1 MKTRCLSLIFT
12 ILLLGC
18 TTGQKP
24 AVPVASSA
32 SESVSGTVIPDTTK
46 VSVVRV
52 LSAGR
57 TISVGGSGADI
68 RGFTSSAIQTA
79 CDAIHLSGGGT
90 VILMPG
96 VYIIEAPVKI
106 FDNMTIS
113 GSGKATILRKCK
125 GFRSA
130 FALDADY
137 GELKINVKDPSGF
150 HAGMGVAIY
159 DNDHRSGWDV
169 TTARITAVRNNDVY
183 IDSWLLRDYNSAKG
197 GTLSNACSVIEAV
210 EAQNLKISDLA
221 IEGARESNDIVD
233 GCRVGAI
240 YLHKVKNALVEN
252 IRVSDFNCD
261 GISWQI
267 TEYVTVRN
275 CEVTGCANAGL
286 HPGTGSPYTVIEKN
300 KCHNND
306 GYGLFVCWRVR
317 NGIVKDNIFYANGIN
332 GICTGH
338 KDVDMLYT
346 GNYIYNNA
354 GDGINLRGET
364 ELNAPHRSIFRKN
377 IIENNGTKGGGYG
390 LSVNSMATGVVLEE
404 NIFRSN
410 GKGNQLAA
418 VMLMKNSLPVE
429 MKNNKIDNHPK
440 GELVKTND

>member
-1 MKTRCLSLIFT
+1 MKTLRHF
-12 ILLLGC
+12 ILLILVLTSC
-18 TTGQKP
+18 TNGP
-24 AVPVASSA
+24 APSVTNDSSSLSSGK
-32 SESVSGTVIPDTTK
+32 SEVMPDTAKISIVKAFT
-46 VSVVRV
+46 
-52 LSAGR
+52 AGR
-57 TISVGGSGADI
+57 TVTVGGPSSEI
-68 RGFTSSAIQTA
+68 TGFTSAAIQTA
-79 CDAIHLSGGGT
+79 CDAVHLAGGGK
-90 VILMPG
+90 VVLKPG
-96 VYIIEAPVKI
+96 TYDIEAPVRI
-106 FDNMTIS
+106 YDNTTIS
-113 GSGKATILRKCK
+113 GSGTATVLRKCK

-137 GELKINVKDPSGF
+137 GELKITVKDPSGF
-150 HAGMGVAIY
+150 RTGMGVAIF
-159 DNDHRSGWDV
+159 DDEHRSGWDV
-169 TTARITAVRNNDVY
+169 TTARITAIKNNDIY

-197 GTLSNACSVIEAV
+197 GTLTNACSVIEAI
-210 EAQNLKISDLA
+210 EARNVCISDLA
-221 IEGARESNDIVD
+221 IEGGRETNDLID
-233 GCRVGAI
+233 GCRQGAI

-252 IRVSDFNCD
+252 VKVSNFNCD

-267 TEYVTVRN
+267 TENVTVRN

-286 HPGTGSPYTVIEKN
+286 HPGTGSPYTIIENN
-300 KCHNND
+300 KSHNNG

-364 ELNAPHRSIFRKN
+364 PLNAPHRSIFRKN
-377 IIENNGTKGGGYG
+377 IIENNGTKSGGYG
-390 LSVNSMATGVVLEE
+390 FSVNSQASGILLED
-404 NIFRSN
+404 NIFRSA

-429 MKNNKIDNHPK
+429 MKNNRIDAHPK
-440 GELVKTND
+440 GEILKE